1 MAWICIT
8 VLQRCSGSL
17 TECKKLGAQEQRGV
31 GLQKREKAEA
41 GWEGGGGGGYWDQ
54 YRACTRERAGWRGL
68 MRNKARRCKVMWR
81 EVG

>member
-17 TECKKLGAQEQRGV
+17 TESKKLGAQEQRGL

-41 GWEGGGGGGYWDQ
+41 GWGGGGGGLLGSIESLYKGKG
-54 YRACTRERAGWRGL
+54 TMAGPY
-68 MRNKARRCKVMWR
+68 AQ
-81 EVG
+81 

>member
-17 TECKKLGAQEQRGV
+17 TESKKLGAQEQRGV

-41 GWEGGGGGGYWDQ
+41 GWGGGGGVTGIN
-54 YRACTRERAGWRGL
+54 RELVQGKGQDSGALCAIKRED
-68 MRNKARRCKVMWR
+68 AR
-81 EVG
+81 

>member
-17 TECKKLGAQEQRGV
+17 TESKKLGAQGQRGL

-41 GWEGGGGGGYWDQ
+41 GWGGGGGGV
-54 YRACTRERAGWRGL
+54 TGINRELVQGKG
-68 MRNKARRCKVMWR
+68 
-81 EVG
+81 

>member
-17 TECKKLGAQEQRGV
+17 TESKKLGAQEQRGV

-41 GWEGGGGGGYWDQ
+41 GWGGGGVLGSIESLYKGKG
-54 YRACTRERAGWRGL
+54 RMAGPY
-68 MRNKARRCKVMWR
+68 AQ
-81 EVG
+81 

>member
-17 TECKKLGAQEQRGV
+17 TESKKLGVQEQRGL

-41 GWEGGGGGGYWDQ
+41 GWGEGGGGGYWDQ
-54 YRACTRERAGWRGL
+54 
-68 MRNKARRCKVMWR
+68 
-81 EVG
+81 

>member
-17 TECKKLGAQEQRGV
+17 TESKKLGAQEQRGV

-41 GWEGGGGGGYWDQ
+41 GWGRGGGGLLGSIESLYKGKGGM
-54 YRACTRERAGWRGL
+54 AGPY
-68 MRNKARRCKVMWR
+68 AQ
-81 EVG
+81 

>member
-41 GWEGGGGGGYWDQ
+41 GWGGGGGGTGIKRGVVQ
-54 YRACTRERAGWRGL
+54 GKGGGGGPRAGGEGES
-68 MRNKARRCKVMWR
+68 V
-81 EVG
+81 E

>member
-17 TECKKLGAQEQRGV
+17 TESKKLGAQEQRGL

-41 GWEGGGGGGYWDQ
+41 GWGGGGGVTGIN
-54 YRACTRERAGWRGL
+54 RELVQGKGQDGGALCAIKRED
-68 MRNKARRCKVMWR
+68 AR
-81 EVG
+81 

>member
-17 TECKKLGAQEQRGV
+17 TESKKLGAQEQRGV

-41 GWEGGGGGGYWDQ
+41 GWGGGGGGV
-54 YRACTRERAGWRGL
+54 TGINRELVQGKGQDGGALCAIKRED
-68 MRNKARRCKVMWR
+68 AR
-81 EVG
+81 

>member
-17 TECKKLGAQEQRGV
+17 TESKKLGAQEQRGL

-41 GWEGGGGGGYWDQ
+41 GWGGGGGGV
-54 YRACTRERAGWRGL
+54 TGINRELVQGKGRDGGALCAIKRED
-68 MRNKARRCKVMWR
+68 AR
-81 EVG
+81 